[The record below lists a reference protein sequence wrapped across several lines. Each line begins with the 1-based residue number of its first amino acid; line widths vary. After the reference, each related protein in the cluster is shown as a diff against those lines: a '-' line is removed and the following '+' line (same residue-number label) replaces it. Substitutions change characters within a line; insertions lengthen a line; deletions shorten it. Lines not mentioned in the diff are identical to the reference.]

1 MVFEIWSYGGDEGTE
16 ESTAG
21 GNAQKC
27 DASDPRCYSK
37 TYTRRVPLRKVAGIS
52 KDHCSSKLG
61 VQDASPGVSS
71 T

>member
-1 MVFEIWSYGGDEGTE
+1 MVETRGQRRALQE
-16 ESTAG
+16 

-52 KDHCSSKLG
+52 KDHRSSKLG
-61 VQDASPGVSS
+61 VQDASTGISS